1 MATSPQRPDYQCIAQ
16 LERELG
22 MGKRQSERGIRPNP
36 VCLVK
41 NCAADTTELRTWSGQ
56 LIRRVYQ
63 H

>member
-1 MATSPQRPDYQCIAQ
+1 MSTPKPDHHRIAQ

-22 MGKRQSERGIRPNP
+22 IGNGPAERGIRPDP

-41 NCAADTTELRTWSGQ
+41 NCNDADVTEIRLWSGQ
-56 LIRRVYQ
+56 LIRRIHQ